1 MKRFTLYAV
10 LAVVLLSALPAA
22 AENLA
27 GRFGVTGWVGL
38 LVPSNNTVGNLAV
51 ETDVGF
57 NYGGGF
63 LYGIDRNW
71 AVELDVTHSEY
82 GSKTAQS
89 KENMGDFS
97 ITNITLGAQYRFTIP
112 EPNLV
117 PYVGA
122 GFDILLGDY
131 DRGNVDTMVGV
142 HLSGGV
148 DYFLLKN
155 LALNLEIK
163 FLVSPEAD
171 INNATVNGLYTNAQG
186 NFDPSSFSTMFGVRF
201 FFN

>member
-1 MKRFTLYAV
+1 MKRFTLCAV

-27 GRFGVTGWVGL
+27 GRFGITGWVGL
-38 LVPSNNTVGNLAV
+38 LVPSNNTVGDLAV
-51 ETDVGF
+51 ETDIGF

-63 LYGIDRNW
+63 IYGVDRNW

-82 GSKTAQS
+82 GSKTVQS
-89 KENMGDFS
+89 NVNMGDFS

-112 EPNLV
+112 EPTLV

-131 DRGNVDTMVGV
+131 DRGDVDTMVGV

-155 LALNLEIK
+155 LALNLELK
-163 FLVSPEAD
+163 FLVSPDAD
-171 INNATVNGLYTNAQG
+171 LNSAQGSG

>member
-1 MKRFTLYAV
+1 MKRFTMCAV
-10 LAVVLLSALPAA
+10 LAGVLLSALPAA

-38 LVPSNNTVGNLAV
+38 LVPSNNTVGDFAV
-51 ETDVGF
+51 ETDIGF

-63 LYGIDRNW
+63 IYGIDRNW

-82 GSKTAQS
+82 GSKTVQS
-89 KENMGDFS
+89 KVNTGDFS

-112 EPNLV
+112 EPTLV

-122 GFDILLGDY
+122 GFDILLGVY

-142 HLSGGV
+142 HLCGGV

-171 INNATVNGLYTNAQG
+171 INNATVNGLYTSAQG
-186 NFDPSSFSTMFGVRF
+186 NFDPSSFSTMFGIRF